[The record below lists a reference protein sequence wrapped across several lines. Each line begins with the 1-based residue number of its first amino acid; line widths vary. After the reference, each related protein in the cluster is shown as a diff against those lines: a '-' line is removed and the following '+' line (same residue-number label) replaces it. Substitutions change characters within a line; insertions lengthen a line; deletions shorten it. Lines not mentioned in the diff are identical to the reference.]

1 MDATIQWFLN
11 LLSPA
16 EWRAIL
22 WLLLV
27 TMAAVHTIKITWRNY
42 LPLGGG
48 GGGHIAAIAAAAS
61 LVAAY
66 FVWPAGGVHWAI
78 AGIVGGPASNVAFKR
93 GFALL
98 KRFVP
103 DLAATVNMDRR
114 KVWGLPPTDRK
125 PWRKEDG

>member
-27 TMAAVHTIKITWRNY
+27 TMAAVHIIKVTWRNY
-42 LPLGGG
+42 LPLVGGSG
-48 GGGHIAAIAAAAS
+48 EHMVAVAVGVS

-66 FVWPAGGVHWAI
+66 FVWPAGSVHWAV
-78 AGIVGGPASNVAFKR
+78 AGIVGGPASNIAFKL

-98 KRFVP
+98 KRFLP

-114 KVWGLPPTDRK
+114 RVWGLPPKDRQ